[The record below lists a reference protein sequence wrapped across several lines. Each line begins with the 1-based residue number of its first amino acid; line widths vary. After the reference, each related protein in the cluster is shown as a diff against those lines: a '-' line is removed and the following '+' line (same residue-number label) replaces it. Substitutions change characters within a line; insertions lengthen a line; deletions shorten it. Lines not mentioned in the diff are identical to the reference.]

1 MWSNQDWS
9 LQRCR
14 QGLLLPSLLNLES
27 RYCLQAPMVRSYD
40 TATLIPGHPDIA
52 MDNQVQNG
60 QGARL
65 LSPARLVTKIEEMSK
80 GE

>member
-1 MWSNQDWS
+1 
-9 LQRCR
+9 
-14 QGLLLPSLLNLES
+14 
-27 RYCLQAPMVRSYD
+27 MVRSYYG

-52 MDNQVQNG
+52 IGDQVQYG